1 MAPSVVGGRWRFA
14 PGSRSN
20 RLLRRYAGLG
30 LCGQT
35 QAWEALVAGAV
46 DPEAVEHPQLREFA
60 RQAVWVAKLAE
71 TAGVLEDDVVD
82 LLGDAPDDG
91 DLMGSNGDCE
101 EEPLEV
107 ALEVVSAAFEDA
119 NAELEGWVAA
129 WLAADPEHWP
139 IFRLVVLDPWQ
150 TNPGQWQ
157 ADVPGWVRTLGTL
170 TTLAHFQ
177 RDPYGRQRT
186 LDIDGG
192 GGIA

>member
-1 MAPSVVGGRWRFA
+1 M
-14 PGSRSN
+14 
-20 RLLRRYAGLG
+20 
-30 LCGQT
+30 
-35 QAWEALVAGAV
+35 AGAV
-46 DPEAVEHPQLREFA
+46 DPEAVDHPQLREFA
-60 RQAVWVAKLAE
+60 RQAVWVAKLEE
-71 TAGVLEDDVVD
+71 TAGALEDSVAD
-82 LLGDAPDDG
+82 LLGDAPDDS
-91 DLMGSNGDCE
+91 DLMGGNGDRE

-107 ALEVVSAAFEDA
+107 ALAVVTATFEDA
-119 NAELEGWVAA
+119 EAELESRVAA

-150 TNPGQWQ
+150 TKLGQWRKKT
-157 ADVPGWVRTLGTL
+157 PGWVRTLGTL